1 MKRCP
6 ECGRDYND
14 DSLSFCLD
22 DGSELLFGPKSFDEP
37 QTAIFHDTDAP
48 SEARTRAHIH
58 TTAAEQSNTGETS
71 ERQSLSAHRAAKPL
85 IGAVV
90 VFVLLGGFVTYR
102 YFSVARSG
110 QINSIAVLPFENRT
124 GDLDSEYL
132 SDGLPET
139 LIYRLSQ
146 LPNLKVSPVS
156 SVIRY
161 KGKETDIGVI
171 ASELEV
177 DAVMS
182 GRLVQRGENLTISVD
197 LIDAK
202 TRKLIWGEQYE
213 RKLTELLA
221 TQRDIATEIAQ
232 KLELKL
238 SGADE
243 QKLVKKYTESD
254 EAYQLYLRG
263 RYHLAKRTKEDHQK
277 ALDYFRKAI
286 KLDAGFAQAYV
297 GVSYLYFTGRFLGIK
312 DENSELQSSALK
324 AVELDP
330 DLAEAQT
337 ALSIAKLQ
345 EWKWAEAEQAGRRA
359 VQLDPKSA
367 EAHYFLGLLLGRLG
381 RFDEALDQ
389 IKKAVELE
397 PMSLIMNANLAGA
410 YMDAGRNDLALI
422 QARKTHDLDR
432 NFASGRIWLINVYT
446 RNKMYDEAV
455 KLYEDAG
462 KQEIDALVMGRVY
475 AAMGRRAEAESIMQ
489 QVREKGFEAGH
500 YWSAR
505 VYMVLG
511 ENNKAVSE
519 LTKAVA
525 AKSDEAPRMRTDPE
539 FAALRDDP
547 RFTALVKHMNLPD

>member
-1 MKRCP
+1 M
-6 ECGRDYND
+6 
-14 DSLSFCLD
+14 SFCLD
-22 DGSELLFGPKSFDEP
+22 DGSELLYGPGTGTASGDEP
-37 QTAIFHDTDAP
+37 ATAILHETDAHG
-48 SEARTRAHIH
+48 EAPTRAQIH
-58 TTAAEQSNTGETS
+58 TTAAEPRSHVGDVPEKQSFSTNRGV
-71 ERQSLSAHRAAKPL
+71 KPL
-85 IGAVV
+85 LVVAVLAV
-90 VFVLLGGFVTYR
+90 IALAGFFGYR
-102 YFSVARSG
+102 YLNRGESG
-110 QINSIAVLPFENRT
+110 QIRSIAVLPFENRS
-124 GDLDSEYL
+124 GDPDSEYL

-171 ASELEV
+171 ANELEV

-202 TRKLIWGEQYE
+202 TKKLIWGEQYE
-213 RKLTELLA
+213 RKLSELLA

-243 QKLVKKYTESD
+243 QKLVKKYTEND

-263 RYHLAKRTKEDHQK
+263 RYHHAKRTKDDTQK
-277 ALDYFRKAI
+277 ALDYFRQAI
-286 KLDAGFAQAYV
+286 RLDPAFAQAYV
-297 GVSYLYFTGRFLGIK
+297 GITYAYFTGRFVGID
-312 DENSELQSSALK
+312 DETSEGQRSALK

-330 DLAEAQT
+330 TLAEAQT
-337 ALSIAKLQ
+337 ALSIARLQ

-367 EAHYFLGLLLGRLG
+367 DAHYFLGLLIGRLG

-410 YMDAGRNDLALI
+410 YMDAGQNDLALI
-422 QARKTHDLDR
+422 QARKTYDLDR

-446 RNKMYDEAV
+446 RNKMYDDAV
-455 KLYEDAG
+455 KVYEEAG
-462 KQEIDALVMGRVY
+462 KQEIDSLVMGRVY
-475 AAMGRRAEAESIMQ
+475 AAMGRRAEAEAIME
-489 QVREKGFEAGH
+489 QVRSKGFGAGH

-505 VYMVLG
+505 VYAHFGEKDKAIAELEKSVL
-511 ENNKAVSE
+511 AR
-519 LTKAVA
+519 
-525 AKSDEAPRMRTDPE
+525 SDEAPRMRSDPE
-539 FAALRDDP
+539 FAILRDDP
-547 RFTALVKHMNLPD
+547 RYVALVKQMNLPD